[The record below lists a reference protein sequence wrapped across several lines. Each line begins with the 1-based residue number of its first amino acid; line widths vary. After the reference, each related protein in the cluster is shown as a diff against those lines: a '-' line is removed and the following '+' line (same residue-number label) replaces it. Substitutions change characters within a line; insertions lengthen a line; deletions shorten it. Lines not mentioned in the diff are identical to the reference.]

1 MDIVT
6 YALCQSYIKKTTDAL
21 GAVKGANCR
30 IKSITHQDGINTVTF
45 QMNVITAN
53 FDSLDTILKSMSDE
67 IQALKDRV
75 TALENA

>member
-1 MDIVT
+1 MATT
-6 YALCQSYIKKTTDAL
+6 YTENYNFGKQENYSD
-21 GAVKGANCR
+21 
-30 IKSITHQDGINTVTF
+30 TF